1 MIGKYCDA
9 IGMDHV
15 SLWNIK
21 DTIGNCSILL
31 IFMTLSSTIAYYFE
45 H

>member
-1 MIGKYCDA
+1 MIVKYCDA

-21 DTIGNCSILL
+21 DTIGNCSNFADIYDTFKHNSLL
-31 IFMTLSSTIAYYFE
+31 F
-45 H
+45 